1 MSAIDLIKHSLRKAG
16 WQISRLTT
24 MSSYA
29 LQTVKII
36 KSQNINV
43 VIDIGANTGQFG
55 TELRA
60 FGYQGKL
67 VSFEPL
73 PDAHHSLSNQAKHDD
88 KWHVHPRCAVGD
100 TTGSIQINVAGNS
113 VSSSVLPMLDSHL
126 NSAPQSKYTHSISA
140 DMITLDSIFTQY
152 CKPSDNV
159 LIKIDTQGYEW
170 HVLDGAKYSIQAC
183 KGLLLEMSL
192 VPLYANQH
200 LWLDVL
206 ERLHS
211 LNFELVNMQPAFIDD
226 QTGHTLQFDGLFI
239 KKPNE

>member
-73 PDAHHSLSNQAKHDD
+73 PDAHHLLSNQTKHDE
-88 KWHVHPRCAVGD
+88 KWQVHPRCAVGD
-100 TTGSIQINVAGNS
+100 TTGSFQINVAGN
-113 VSSSVLPMLDSHL
+113 
-126 NSAPQSKYTHSISA
+126 
-140 DMITLDSIFTQY
+140 
-152 CKPSDNV
+152 
-159 LIKIDTQGYEW
+159 
-170 HVLDGAKYSIQAC
+170 
-183 KGLLLEMSL
+183 
-192 VPLYANQH
+192 
-200 LWLDVL
+200 
-206 ERLHS
+206 
-211 LNFELVNMQPAFIDD
+211 
-226 QTGHTLQFDGLFI
+226 
-239 KKPNE
+239 